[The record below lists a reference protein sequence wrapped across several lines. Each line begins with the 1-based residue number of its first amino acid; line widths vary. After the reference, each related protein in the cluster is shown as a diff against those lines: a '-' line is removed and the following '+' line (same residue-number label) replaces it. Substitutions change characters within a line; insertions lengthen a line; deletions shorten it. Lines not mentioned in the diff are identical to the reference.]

1 MRRNMSRADRSA
13 TRRLKDPPP
22 AEDAEEGATTGPDPV
37 VATLNLEHVT
47 AAFGGGE

>member
-13 TRRLKDPPP
+13 MRRLNAPPP

-47 AAFGGGE
+47 AALGGGE